1 MPKNKKRLDLL
12 LTDRNL
18 FDSLKLAQAAIM
30 AGRVLVDEIKI
41 DKAGHD
47 VDINCEIRI
56 LGGDSKFVSR
66 GGLKL
71 EAAIEH
77 FEIDVDGKN
86 CLDIGASTGG
96 FTDCLL
102 QNGAKKVT
110 ALDVGKGLIHNKLR
124 QDNRVEIRDSVNAR
138 LLTTDDF
145 DYQFDIITID
155 VSFIS
160 QRLILPAAKQHLKSD
175 GVMLALIKP
184 QFEAERSKVGEGGI
198 VRDEKVRSDVVDKL
212 LEFYTEKGFSVVGT
226 IESPI
231 TGADG
236 NIEYLLCAVKSEN
249 E

>member
-1 MPKNKKRLDLL
+1 
-12 LTDRNL
+12 
-18 FDSLKLAQAAIM
+18 M
-30 AGRVLVDEIKI
+30 AGRVLVNEIKI

-47 VDINCEIRI
+47 VDINCVIRI
-56 LGGDSKFVSR
+56 LGRDSKYVSR
-66 GGLKL
+66 GGFKL
-71 EAAIEH
+71 EAAIKH
-77 FEIDVDGKN
+77 FEIDVDGKI

-102 QNGAKKVT
+102 QNGASKVT
-110 ALDVGKGLIHNKLR
+110 ALDVGKGLLHNKLR
-124 QDNRVEIRDSVNAR
+124 QDNRIEIRDSVNAR
-138 LLTTDDF
+138 LLTKDDF
-145 DYQFDIITID
+145 NEQFDIITID

-160 QRLILPAAKQHLKSD
+160 QRLIIPAVIQHLKSD
-175 GVMLALIKP
+175 GVVLALIKP
-184 QFEAERSKVGEGGI
+184 QFEAERAKVGEGGI

-236 NIEYLLCAVKSEN
+236 NIEFLLCAVKSEN